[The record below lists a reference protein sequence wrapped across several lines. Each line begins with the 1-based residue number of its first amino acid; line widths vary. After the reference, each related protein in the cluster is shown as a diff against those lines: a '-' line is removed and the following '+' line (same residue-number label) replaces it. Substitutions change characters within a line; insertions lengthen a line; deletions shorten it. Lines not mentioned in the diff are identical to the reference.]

1 MMMGWA
7 ERKRG
12 WREGGGWLWMEVSLI
27 IYLGFGVAGGVLA
40 TCSFFY

>member
-12 WREGGGWLWMEVSLI
+12 WREGGGWLWMEVSL
-27 IYLGFGVAGGVLA
+27 Y
-40 TCSFFY
+40 T